1 MDETRKEAQFVDGM
15 MFSKPHDNAPDF
27 IKGQISIKVDD
38 MIASLQKYKKA
49 DGWVNIDMKKSKGGK
64 LYFEYNTWEKP
75 ADASNPVVAPQVAT
89 TPTAPVG
96 TSINSTPEYPA
107 ENIDPNDIPF

>member
-15 MFSKPHDNAPDF
+15 SFSKPHDNAPDF
-27 IKGQISIKVDD
+27 IKGQISIKVDET
-38 MIASLQKYKKA
+38 IASLQKYRKA

-75 ADASNPVVAPQVAT
+75 VDASNPVVAQAP
-89 TPTAPVG
+89 APVA
-96 TSINSTPEYPA
+96 PEGAVAIAQAQEPA
-107 ENIDPNDIPF
+107 DIPW